1 MRAAT
6 ANRLLLWIVLGMGA
20 AAVLALV
27 SGDPE
32 GRELFGG
39 FVFVALVVGG
49 MSWLAYRYRIAPRR
63 ALFEGQAA
71 AAGLRA
77 QPGDPLGLLALP
89 FALFRRT
96 GSVRD
101 VENTASGTRNGTPT
115 VVADYWFAT
124 SSDPQRDD
132 YQRYTCVLTATP
144 AGWENLSVLPERLP
158 SRIRSTFA
166 LPDIELELEEFN
178 RRFEVGSADRR
189 FATALLDARMMAW
202 LLQQE
207 PGIGFEVLDGR
218 LMVFRP
224 RATTSLDDVA
234 RALALHDG
242 LLERIPRILRTDRP
256 KGA

>member
-1 MRAAT
+1 M
-6 ANRLLLWIVLGMGA
+6 
-20 AAVLALV
+20 
-27 SGDPE
+27 
-32 GRELFGG
+32 
-39 FVFVALVVGG
+39 
-49 MSWLAYRYRIAPRR
+49 
-63 ALFEGQAA
+63 
-71 AAGLRA
+71 
-77 QPGDPLGLLALP
+77 
-89 FALFRRT
+89 
-96 GSVRD
+96 
-101 VENTASGTRNGTPT
+101 
-115 VVADYWFAT
+115 
-124 SSDPQRDD
+124 
-132 YQRYTCVLTATP
+132 LTATP
-144 AGWENLSVLPERLP
+144 AGWANLSVLPERLP

-234 RALALHDG
+234 RALALLDG